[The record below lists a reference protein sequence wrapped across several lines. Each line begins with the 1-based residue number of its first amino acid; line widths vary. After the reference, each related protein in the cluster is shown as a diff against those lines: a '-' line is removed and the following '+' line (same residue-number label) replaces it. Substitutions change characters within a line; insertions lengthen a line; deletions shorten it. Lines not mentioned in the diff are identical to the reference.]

1 MNIRPLE
8 ADEARRVIAAGLGLS
23 RLPRGDG
30 SFYLVA
36 WEGDEPVGHAHLALS
51 DPPELQDV
59 LVLPAHR
66 RRGVATALTRA
77 AEREVAARGH
87 TVLTLTVSAE
97 AEPAQ
102 ALYRSLGYRDSGLPP
117 RRVQGIVEIRTGPLE
132 VDDTLLTW
140 QKELTTRPLSI
151 SPRAVRRRDDNDS
164 KEGT

>member
-8 ADEARRVIAAGLGLS
+8 ADEAGRVIAAGLGLS

-87 TVLTLTVSAE
+87 TVLTLTVSTE

-132 VDDTLLTW
+132 VDDTLLTLE
-140 QKELTTRPLSI
+140 KPLSI
-151 SPRAVRRRDDNDS
+151 QAGPVRRPSDTDHGRQP
-164 KEGT
+164 